1 MEIARTHETDKSLL
15 SAIWSQHEVREISR
29 KGLVLEHRSKTA
41 VIEVPRLPNL
51 SERGGFALDMWINFR
66 ELTVGQVIFESRTES
81 GKGIRLATSDRFT
94 MMLTLNDGSREFFC
108 ESDPG
113 THPGT
118 LRVNAWQHI
127 AVIVDAGPRIVSFVI
142 DGEFNDGGSAR
153 QFGWSRFPK
162 ELGDVNGSET
172 GSGTARNPIAS
183 AGRVAGST
191 PLQSLSPDLG
201 VYRCLSRRPD
211 RLK

>member
-1 MEIARTHETDKSLL
+1 MKS
-15 SAIWSQHEVREISR
+15 VKVSR
-29 KGLVLEHRSKTA
+29 KGLVLEHKSKTGTI
-41 VIEVPRLPNL
+41 VVPRLLNL
-51 SERGGFALDMWINFR
+51 SERGGFAIDFWVNFR
-66 ELTVGQVIFESRTES
+66 ELSVGQVIFESRTES
-81 GKGIRLATSDRFT
+81 GKGIDLATSDRFT
-94 MMLTLNDGSREFFC
+94 MMLTLNDGAREFSC

-118 LRVNAWQHI
+118 LRVNAWQYI

-162 ELGDVNGSET
+162 ELATSMAPANRAHS
-172 GSGTARNPIAS
+172 IAS
-183 AGRVAGST
+183 AGRVGGST
-191 PLQSLSPDLG
+191 PLQSLSPDVG
-201 VYRCLSRRPD
+201 VYRRLSRRPN